1 MLNVSMSTCINL
13 CMKMEKTS
21 MIKIGHGYDSHRYE
35 DGDYIVIGGVKIKSK
50 RSIVAHSDGD
60 ILIHAICDALLGAS
74 GNGDMGLYYDNAE
87 KYKNIDSAIF
97 LKDVMKIISDNNFL
111 IINIDATI
119 ITEKPN
125 ISKHAK
131 KIEDSVSKILNIK
144 SEQINIKSKSNDK
157 LGYVGRHEGIEAHVV
172 LLIEKV

>member
-1 MLNVSMSTCINL
+1 
-13 CMKMEKTS
+13 
-21 MIKIGHGYDSHRYE
+21 
-35 DGDYIVIGGVKIKSK
+35 
-50 RSIVAHSDGD
+50 
-60 ILIHAICDALLGAS
+60 
-74 GNGDMGLYYDNAE
+74 MGSYYNNSE
-87 KYKNIDSAIF
+87 KYKNIDSSIF
-97 LKDVMKIISDNNFL
+97 LQDVVKIIRNDNFS